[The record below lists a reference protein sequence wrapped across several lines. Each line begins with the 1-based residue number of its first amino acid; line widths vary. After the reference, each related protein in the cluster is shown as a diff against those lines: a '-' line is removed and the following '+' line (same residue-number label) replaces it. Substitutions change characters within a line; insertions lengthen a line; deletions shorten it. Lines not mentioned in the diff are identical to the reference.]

1 MGFWVFMLIMCLLIP
16 GMLLL
21 FGWIFQHCAPKSIN
35 GVYGYRTKRSM
46 RDQSS
51 WDFAQ
56 AMFGK
61 LAFRWGLGELPIV
74 LLAMLPVLGRGDTI
88 VGTVGGVLCIVLC
101 LPFFVMIWQIE
112 WALKQQFPESKL

>member
-1 MGFWVFMLIMCLLIP
+1 MGFWVFMLIMCLMIP

-21 FGWIFQHCAPKSIN
+21 FGWIFQNQAPKSIN

-56 AMFGK
+56 AMFGR
-61 LAFRWGLGELPIV
+61 LAFRWGLYELPV
-74 LLAMLPVLGRGDTI
+74 TLLAMLAVLGRGETT
-88 VGTVGGVLCIVLC
+88 VGTMGGVLCGVLC

-112 WALKQQFPESKL
+112 KALKRQFPETKS

>member
-1 MGFWVFMLIMCLLIP
+1 MGFWVFMLIMCLMIP

-21 FGWIFQHCAPKSIN
+21 FGWIFQNCAPKSIN

-46 RDQSS
+46 RNQSS

-56 AMFGK
+56 AMFGR
-61 LAFRWGLGELPIV
+61 LAFRWGLYELPV
-74 LLAMLPVLGRGDTI
+74 TLLAMLAVLGRGETT
-88 VGTVGGVLCIVLC
+88 VGTMGGVLCGVLC

-112 WALKQQFPESKL
+112 KALKRQFPETKS